1 MNMEELKFTQVYPKE
16 RVDFKCTFC
25 GSCCRHVEKSVP
37 VESLDAFRIAK
48 YLKDTGQP
56 RNIVG
61 FYTRYAE
68 PMFLD
73 SCGYAVY
80 FLKTNGEDKV
90 CVFLHE
96 GRCRIHDV
104 KPRACRL
111 YPFVVSPE
119 DGTYYVSQEKQH
131 HFAGGKVHV
140 KRWMKN
146 NLSKADEVFMKS
158 DYNSA
163 PEIAMLLRKIP
174 EEKKERAL
182 FDFMLYKYWDYDLD
196 SPFMEQYER
205 NQKKLMQELEELS
218 V

>member
-1 MNMEELKFTQVYPKE
+1 MNMEELKFAQVYPKE
-16 RVDFKCTFC
+16 RVDFKCNTC

-48 YLKDTGQP
+48 HMKETGRIQ
-56 RNIVG
+56 NIVE

-68 PMFLD
+68 PMLLD
-73 SCGYAVY
+73 ACGYGVY
-80 FLKTNGEDKV
+80 FLKTAGEDKS

-96 GRCRIHDV
+96 NRCRIHKV

-111 YPFVVSPE
+111 YPFVISPE
-119 DGTYYVSQEKQH
+119 DGTYYVSREKQH
-131 HFAGGKVHV
+131 HFAGGKVQV

-163 PEIAMLLRKIP
+163 PEIAMLLRKVP
-174 EEKKERAL
+174 GDKKDKAL
-182 FDFMLYKYWDYDLD
+182 YDFMLYKYWDYDLD
-196 SPFMEQYER
+196 NPFMEQHER
-205 NQKKLMQELEELS
+205 NQMKLIQELEKLS